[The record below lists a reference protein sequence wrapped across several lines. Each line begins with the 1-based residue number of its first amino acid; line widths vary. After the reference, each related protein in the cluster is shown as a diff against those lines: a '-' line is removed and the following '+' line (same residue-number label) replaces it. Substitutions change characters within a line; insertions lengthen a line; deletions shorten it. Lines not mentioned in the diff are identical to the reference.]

1 MTITRFEMSTASDT
15 TWMAEAIRA
24 AAPARLV
31 SRPNPWVGAIVV
43 TPQGEHFAGAT
54 LAPGNAHAEIVA
66 LDLAGERARGA
77 TLYSTLEPCSHH
89 GRTPP
94 CAEAII
100 ARGIKRVVVGLRDPD
115 HRVSGAGIAM
125 LERAGIDVEVGVAA
139 HEVGRQLA
147 PYLHHRRTGRPWVVA
162 KMAMTIDG
170 RIAARDGS
178 SRWITGEV
186 ARVRVHQMRA
196 ESDAILVGAGT
207 VRLDDP
213 ELTTRHVD
221 GPSPRR
227 VVLGTAPR
235 EAKVHPCLEWT
246 GALPDLLD
254 ELGNDGVLQLLVEG
268 GPRVL
273 RSFHDERLIDQYVF
287 HLAPTIAGGGDAP
300 GPFAGQAIATIADLW
315 RGRFVA
321 ANTLGDD
328 LEVIIEPLRTE
339 TSTS

>member
-1 MTITRFEMSTASDT
+1 MQSTTSDAR
-15 TWMAEAIRA
+15 WMAEAIRTA
-24 AAPARLV
+24 ASARLV
-31 SRPNPWVGAIVV
+31 SRPNPWVGAVVV
-43 TPQGEHFAGAT
+43 TNDDEHFSGAT

-66 LDLAGERARGA
+66 MDHAGDRTVGA
-77 TLYSTLEPCSHH
+77 TLFTTLEPCSHH

-100 ARGIKRVVVGLRDPD
+100 KRGIKRVVVGLKDPD
-115 HRVSGAGIAM
+115 QRVQGAGIAL

-139 HEVGRQLA
+139 TDVERQLA

-178 SRWITGEV
+178 SRWITGEA
-186 ARVRVHQMRA
+186 ARIRVHQIRA

-207 VRLDDP
+207 VRTDDP

-227 VVLGTAPR
+227 VVLGTAPKG
-235 EAKVHPCLEWT
+235 AKVHPCLEWNDS
-246 GALPDLLD
+246 LPTLLD
-254 ELGNDGVLQLLVEG
+254 TLGNDGVIQLLVEG
-268 GPRVL
+268 GPHVL

-287 HLAPTIAGGGDAP
+287 HLAPSIAGGGDAP
-300 GPFAGQAIATIADLW
+300 GPFAGAAIATIADMW
-315 RGRFVA
+315 RGRFVSA
-321 ANTLGDD
+321 SPIGDD

-339 TSTS
+339 TSPS